1 MAINM
6 VLCTDFYDMIDI
18 FSIVQFSNFRGN
30 IRLRTEY
37 PNEKLLQ
44 KKTQNNCMHGSVTFI
59 SPMPRPASLGL
70 HARWVGPRVL
80 EVLC

>member
-6 VLCTDFYDMIDI
+6 VLCTDFYDMLDI

-37 PNEKLLQ
+37 PNEKLLP
-44 KKTQNNCMHGSVTFI
+44 KKTQK
-59 SPMPRPASLGL
+59 
-70 HARWVGPRVL
+70 
-80 EVLC
+80 

>member
-30 IRLRTEY
+30 VRPCIYVSMTANIY
-37 PNEKLLQ
+37 DYNYKLL
-44 KKTQNNCMHGSVTFI
+44 
-59 SPMPRPASLGL
+59 
-70 HARWVGPRVL
+70 
-80 EVLC
+80 